1 VKRRLDGCFFHGA
14 KVRFGRFDPSKAA
27 DGHAQEGCGFYFTSE
42 RSDAWTHAAPGG
54 AILSARLRIDRLLP
68 SAGRVS
74 VTEVRRLVKASPVL
88 NDLLINWDEDP
99 DRAFDMAVH
108 SMMSSGT
115 GPKAVFD
122 QIWYDFYRDHPA
134 AYLTAVTGLGYDGAV
149 ISRPGNAAARE
160 RRAGTRTRA
169 RPAPSPLNT
178 GAGPPDDTCPRGC
191 RRQRNEDRKHEPWTD
206 HPP

>member
-149 ISRPGNAAARE
+149 IPRPGGITHVVMFNLDKIEIIEATPLPE
-160 RRAGTRTRA
+160 SGE
-169 RPAPSPLNT
+169 PAPGPEPDLPLR
-178 GAGPPDDTCPRGC
+178 P
-191 RRQRNEDRKHEPWTD
+191 
-206 HPP
+206 